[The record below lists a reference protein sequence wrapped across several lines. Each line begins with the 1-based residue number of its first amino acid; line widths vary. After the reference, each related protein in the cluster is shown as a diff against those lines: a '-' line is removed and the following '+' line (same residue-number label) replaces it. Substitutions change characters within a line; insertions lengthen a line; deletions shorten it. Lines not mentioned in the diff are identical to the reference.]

1 MKKISKKRKRLYIII
16 AAVILVSLAIA
27 KKNGLIGG
35 AKSVEVSTE
44 IVAERDIVEI
54 VVASGKIQPEVE
66 IKLSPDVSGE
76 VIELH
81 VKEGD
86 KVKKGDILAVIDP
99 ELYKSNY
106 DKVVASSNTQK
117 ANIANAKARQAQAQA
132 SYIQAEQDYKRNLSL
147 WQDKA
152 ISEAEFQAAEAQ
164 FKIAEADLEAA
175 KQNVVAAQY
184 SLMSSMAS
192 VKEAQENFSKTTIIS
207 PSDGTVSK
215 LNVEIG
221 ERVSGASQFS
231 AGTEIMRIANLNSM
245 EVIVSVNENDIIRVK
260 KGDTAFVEVDAYQNR
275 KFNGIVTEI
284 ANSASVSGI
293 TSDQVTSFD
302 VRIRILH
309 ESYADLIPEDSSFV
323 SPFRP
328 GMSAAVEIQTSKV
341 ANVIAVPIQS
351 VTSREDLSAA
361 TDSSENSEDNTIAE
375 EYVFIYENGNA
386 VLRKV
391 KTAVQDN
398 QYIQIVSGL
407 KAGEEVIVAPYTAIK
422 DILNDGMQ
430 VKKVSQETLYSTP

>member
-1 MKKISKKRKRLYIII
+1 MKKTSKKRKQLYIII
-16 AAVILVSLAIA
+16 AVVLVSLVIA

-35 AKSVEVSTE
+35 AKSLEVSTE

-66 IKLSPDVSGE
+66 IKLSPDISGE

-86 KVKKGDILAVIDP
+86 KIKKGDILAVINP

-117 ANIANAKARQAQAQA
+117 ANVANARARHAQAEA

-152 ISEAEFQAAEAQ
+152 ISEAEFQTAEAQ
-164 FKIAEADLEAA
+164 YKIAEADLEAA

-275 KFNGIVTEI
+275 KFNGVVTEI
-284 ANSASVSGI
+284 ANSANVSGI

-309 ESYADLIPEDSSFV
+309 ESYADLIPEDSSFA

-341 ANVIAVPIQS
+341 ANVVAVPIQA

-361 TDSSENSEDNTIAE
+361 TDSSENSEDNAIAK
-375 EYVFIYENGNA
+375 EYVFIYDSGTA

-407 KAGEEVIVAPYTAIK
+407 KVGEEVIVAPYTAIK
-422 DILNDGMQ
+422 DILKDGMQ
-430 VKKVSQETLYSTP
+430 VKKVSQESLYSTP

>member
-16 AAVILVSLAIA
+16 AAVVLVSLAIA

-35 AKSVEVSTE
+35 AKSIEVSTE

-54 VVASGKIQPEVE
+54 VVGSGKIQPEVE

-117 ANIANAKARQAQAQA
+117 ANVANAKARQAQAEA

-147 WQDKA
+147 WKDKA

-164 FKIAEADLEAA
+164 YKIAEADLEAA

-275 KFNGIVTEI
+275 KFSGIVTEI
-284 ANSASVSGI
+284 ANSANVSGI

-309 ESYADLIPEDSSFV
+309 ESYADLIPEDSSFA

-341 ANVIAVPIQS
+341 ANVIAVPIQA
-351 VTSREDLSAA
+351 VTSREDLSAPA
-361 TDSSENSEDNTIAE
+361 DSSENNEDNAIAQ
-375 EYVFIYENGNA
+375 EYVFIYESGTA

-407 KAGEEVIVAPYTAIK
+407 KKGEEVIMAPYTAIK
-422 DILNDGMQ
+422 DILKDGMQ
-430 VKKVSQETLYSTP
+430 VKKVSQESLYSTP

>member
-341 ANVIAVPIQS
+341 ANVIAVPIQA

>member
-1 MKKISKKRKRLYIII
+1 
-16 AAVILVSLAIA
+16 LVSLAIA

-35 AKSVEVSTE
+35 AKSIEVSTE

-54 VVASGKIQPEVE
+54 VVGSGKIQPEVE

-117 ANIANAKARQAQAQA
+117 ANVANAKARQAQAEA

-147 WQDKA
+147 WKDKA

-164 FKIAEADLEAA
+164 YKIAEADLEAA

-275 KFNGIVTEI
+275 KFSGIVTEI
-284 ANSASVSGI
+284 ANSANVSGI

-309 ESYADLIPEDSSFV
+309 ESYADLIPEDSSFA

-341 ANVIAVPIQS
+341 ANVIAVPIQA
-351 VTSREDLSAA
+351 VTSREDLSAPA
-361 TDSSENSEDNTIAE
+361 DSSENNEDNAIAQ
-375 EYVFIYENGNA
+375 EYVFIYESGTA

-407 KAGEEVIVAPYTAIK
+407 KKGEEVIMAPYTAIK
-422 DILNDGMQ
+422 DILKDGMQ
-430 VKKVSQETLYSTP
+430 VKKVSQESLYSTP

>member
-1 MKKISKKRKRLYIII
+1 MKKIPKKRKRLYIII
-16 AAVILVSLAIA
+16 AAVVLVSLAIA
-27 KKNGLIGG
+27 KKTGLIGG
-35 AKSVEVSTE
+35 TKSIEVSTE

-54 VVASGKIQPEVE
+54 VVGSGKIQPEVE

-117 ANIANAKARQAQAQA
+117 ANVANAKARQAQAQA
-132 SYIQAEQDYKRNLSL
+132 SYIQAEQDYNRNLSL
-147 WQDKA
+147 WKDKA
-152 ISEAEFQAAEAQ
+152 ISESEFQAAEAQ

-192 VKEAQENFSKTTIIS
+192 VKEAQENFSKTTITS

-309 ESYADLIPEDSSFV
+309 ASYADLIPEDSSFA

-341 ANVIAVPIQS
+341 ANVIAVPIQA
-351 VTSREDLSAA
+351 VTSRDDLSAA
-361 TDSSENSEDNTIAE
+361 TDSSENSEDNTIAQ
-375 EYVFIYENGNA
+375 EYVFIYDSGNA

-407 KAGEEVIVAPYTAIK
+407 KAGEEVIVAPYSAIK
-422 DILNDGMQ
+422 NTLKDGMQ
-430 VKKVSQETLYSTP
+430 VKKVSQESLYSTP

>member
-1 MKKISKKRKRLYIII
+1 
-16 AAVILVSLAIA
+16 LVSLAIA

>member
-1 MKKISKKRKRLYIII
+1 MKKITKKRKRLYIII
-16 AAVILVSLAIA
+16 AAVLLIFLAIA

-35 AKSVEVSTE
+35 TKSIEVSTE
-44 IVAERDIVEI
+44 IVEERDIVEI

-86 KVKKGDILAVIDP
+86 KVKKGDILAVINP

-117 ANIANAKARQAQAQA
+117 ANVANAKARQSQAEA
-132 SYIQAEQDYKRNLSL
+132 SYIQAEQDYNRNLSL
-147 WQDKA
+147 RKDKA
-152 ISEAEFQAAEAQ
+152 ISESEFQAAEAQ
-164 FKIAEADLEAA
+164 YKIAEADLEAA

-192 VKEAQENFSKTTIIS
+192 VKEAQENFSKTTITS

-284 ANSASVSGI
+284 ANSANVSGI

-302 VRIRILH
+302 VRIRILQ
-309 ESYADLIPEDSSFV
+309 ESYADLILEDSSFA

-341 ANVIAVPIQS
+341 ANVIAVPIQA
-351 VTSREDLSAA
+351 VTGREDLSAA
-361 TDSSENSEDNTIAE
+361 ADSSENSEENTIAQ
-375 EYVFIYENGNA
+375 EYVFIYDSGNA

-398 QYIQIVSGL
+398 QYIQILSGL
-407 KAGEEVIVAPYTAIK
+407 EKGEEVIVAPYTAIK
-422 DILNDGMQ
+422 NTLKDGMQ
-430 VKKVSQETLYSTP
+430 VKKVSQESLYSTP

>member
-16 AAVILVSLAIA
+16 AAVVLVSLAIA

-35 AKSVEVSTE
+35 AKSIEVSTE

-54 VVASGKIQPEVE
+54 VVGSGKIQPEVE

-117 ANIANAKARQAQAQA
+117 ANVANAKARQAQAEA
-132 SYIQAEQDYKRNLSL
+132 SYLQAEQDYKRNLSL
-147 WQDKA
+147 WKDKA

-164 FKIAEADLEAA
+164 YKIAEADLEAA

-207 PSDGTVSK
+207 PADGTVSK

-275 KFNGIVTEI
+275 KFSGIVTEI
-284 ANSASVSGI
+284 ANSANVSGI

-309 ESYADLIPEDSSFV
+309 ESYADLIPEDSSFA

-341 ANVIAVPIQS
+341 ANVIAVPIQA

-361 TDSSENSEDNTIAE
+361 TDSSENNEDNAIAQ
-375 EYVFIYENGNA
+375 EYVFIYESGTA

-407 KAGEEVIVAPYTAIK
+407 KKGEEVIMAPYTAIK
-422 DILNDGMQ
+422 DILKDGMQ
-430 VKKVSQETLYSTP
+430 VKKVSQESLYSTP